1 MRLEDLIHPGS
12 TALLTV
18 EMQRAVVGDLTRIR
32 PLADAVD
39 KHRVIPNLAAL
50 MNAARAHAVPVVYC
64 NAEFRADR
72 KGTARNCSLIATL
85 TKDPDHMLSG
95 SPAAEV
101 VPALAPR
108 PEDLIVSRF
117 HGLSPFTGTALDV
130 TLRNMG
136 VKTVLATGVSLNIAI
151 FGLILEAV
159 NLGYSAVLVR
169 DCVAGFPDEY
179 ADAIVKNSL
188 SLMSALATSAQIMEI
203 WDVGG

>member
-1 MRLEDLIHPGS
+1 MRLEDLIRPAT

-18 EMQRAVVGDLTRIR
+18 EMQRSVVGDLSRIR
-32 PLADAVD
+32 PLADAVE
-39 KHRVIPNLAAL
+39 KHGVIPRLATL
-50 MNAARAHAVPVVYC
+50 MQAARAHSVPVVYC

-72 KGTARNCSLIATL
+72 KGTARNCGLIATL

-101 VPALAPR
+101 VPTLEPH
-108 PEDLIVSRF
+108 PEDLVFRRF
-117 HGLSPFTGTALDV
+117 HGLSPFTGTSLDV

-136 VKTVLATGVSLNIAI
+136 VRTVLATGVSINIAI

-169 DCVAGFPDEY
+169 DCVAGFPDDYVE
-179 ADAIVKNSL
+179 AVIRNSL
-188 SLMSALATSAQIMEI
+188 TPISTLTTSEAVM
-203 WDVGG
+203 DVWGRT